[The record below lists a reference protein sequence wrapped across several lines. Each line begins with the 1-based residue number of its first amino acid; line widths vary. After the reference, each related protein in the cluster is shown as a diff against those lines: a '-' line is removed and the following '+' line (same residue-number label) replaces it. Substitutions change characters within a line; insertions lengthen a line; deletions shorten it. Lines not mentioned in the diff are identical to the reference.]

1 MNIILFKYN
10 KLFMIL
16 IKIVQKKKV
25 LSLVLKTD
33 FNLQLLISYGSLFQQ
48 QGAY

>member
-1 MNIILFKYN
+1 
-10 KLFMIL
+10 MIL
-16 IKIVQKKKV
+16 IKVVQKRKF
-25 LSLVLKTD
+25 LVLKTD